1 MIALSF
7 LWPFILA
14 VTGVQTD
21 TISLFIAPITHSL
34 YTEISSRLR
43 LNGRP
48 TQEASSKKRGGVAK
62 EEKEARRR
70 QRAAWHPPQ

>member
-34 YTEISSRLR
+34 YPEIWSRLR

-48 TQEASSKKRGGVAK
+48 TQEASSRKRGGVEK
-62 EEKEARRR
+62 EEKEVRRR